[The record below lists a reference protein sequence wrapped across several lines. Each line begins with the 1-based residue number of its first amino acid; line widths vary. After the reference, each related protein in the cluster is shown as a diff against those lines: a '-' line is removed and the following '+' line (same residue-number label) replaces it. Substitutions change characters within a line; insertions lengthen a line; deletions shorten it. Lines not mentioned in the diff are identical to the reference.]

1 MIGNVLTKIAKLG
14 HKIGVI
20 IDKEN
25 RRVILNLVEGGDLT
39 LKFWIWDV
47 DLGN

>member
-14 HKIGVI
+14 HEIGES

-25 RRVILNLVEGGDLT
+25 RRVILNLVEGGDLA